1 MPVYFGLDG
10 CLGLITADRNGL
22 HEICG
27 LRVSVHPRPEIRA
40 WLEAMVRGRR
50 LEVSVFGN
58 GTTEY
63 CRRAA
68 SLLAPMIPPD
78 RVFGL
83 LASDGALPQPRNTTY
98 ERPEFSTDVL
108 VDAAPFNPRKK
119 ALPPAV
125 LAKLTAT
132 GIPLANFI
140 SIPPMVTPLAPG
152 PESSLDPARERLA
165 GFCPEIRR
173 LPLTVGGPPAAEPPR
188 PSTPAPTTTHE
199 PPHLA

>member
-1 MPVYFGLDG
+1 MPIFFGLDG
-10 CLGLITADRNGL
+10 CLGLITADRNGP

-50 LEVSVFGN
+50 LEVYVFGN

-68 SLLAPMIPPD
+68 ALLAPMIPSE

-83 LASDGALPQPRNTTY
+83 LPTDGSLPHPRTTSY
-98 ERPEFSTDVL
+98 ENPPFSDVL
-108 VDAAPFNPRKK
+108 VDAAPFNHRKN

-140 SIPPMVTPLAPG
+140 SVPPMITPLAAV
-152 PESSLDPARERLA
+152 PESSLDAARERLA
-165 GFCPEIRR
+165 GFCPEIRW
-173 LPLTVGGPPAAEPPR
+173 LPITVSGSPAAEPPR
-188 PSTPAPTTTHE
+188 PSTPAPTTTHAS
-199 PPHLA
+199 PILS